1 MYEIIIVLII
11 ILIYTYCFE
20 INPYLTPFTKDNI
33 ILYNGPKSIE
43 YANTL
48 NKNQIEYELLVYR
61 QKLDM
66 CVAPESQHG
75 SILDNNTQH
84 VSILDDNSQHGSIL
98 DDSYKKHP
106 YHTIN
111 RVVLSN
117 KIHNAMEQLTASG
130 VNLSQIYYDTAQ
142 ISLHYNIIV
151 TIIVD
156 DASYNH
162 FKPFLIDERITAPNK
177 HPFTIFSN
185 LLIKQI

>member
-66 CVAPESQHG
+66 CITPESQHG
-75 SILDNNTQH
+75 
-84 VSILDDNSQHGSIL
+84 SILDDNSQHGSIVGDNSQHGSIV

-130 VNLSQIYYDTAQ
+130 VNLSQIYYNTAQ

-162 FKPFLIDERITAPNK
+162 FKPFLIDKRITAPNK